1 MESFQ
6 TNRMRIAYDHQI
18 FSQQAYGGISRYFFE
33 VARRIRTFEGYDVE
47 ILSPLFVNKYIKDDP
62 ALKVWGLRVKQ
73 LPRTTRIVQLLNSE
87 LVRWKLR
94 QTQPDILHET
104 YYAPS
109 MYGSRIPRVTTVHD
123 MTYELFPQYFAGR
136 DTTAELKRRAIDR
149 AERIIVVSRS
159 TKRDLIEI
167 LKVPEKKVDVIYHGN
182 SLTLVPGPSV
192 VPEPYL
198 LFVGSRNGYKNFEL
212 ALDAFAGSPRL
223 RKDFVLVCFG
233 GRPFTQ
239 DERVSIRRKGLER
252 RVLFDSG
259 SDEKLARLYLHAEV
273 FLYPSLYEG
282 FGLPILEAMHYG
294 CPVVC
299 GNTSSMPEV
308 AGEAGAYCDTKSAE
322 SFMTRIERLTYD
334 STERKRYSE
343 LGIEQER
350 RFSWDRCAR
359 QTAET
364 YHSI

>member
-1 MESFQ
+1 
-6 TNRMRIAYDHQI
+6 MRIAYDHQI
-18 FSQQAYGGISRYFFE
+18 FSEQVYGGISRYFFE
-33 VARRIRTFEGYDVE
+33 VASRIRTFQGYAVE
-47 ILSPLFVNKYIKDDP
+47 ILAPLFVNKYIKDDP
-62 ALKVWGLRVKQ
+62 SLRVWGMHVNQ
-73 LPRTTRIVQLLNSE
+73 LPRPRRIVQILNGE

-94 QTQPDILHET
+94 HEQPDIVHET
-104 YYAPS
+104 YYAS
-109 MYGSRIPRVTTVHD
+109 SKYGLPRVTTVHD
-123 MTYELFPQYFAGR
+123 MIYELFPQYFADR
-136 DTTAELKRRAIDR
+136 DTTPELKRRAIDR
-149 AERIIVVSRS
+149 AERIIVVSHS

-182 SLTLVPGPSV
+182 SLTLIPGPSI

-198 LFVGSRNGYKNFEL
+198 LYVGSRTGYKNFEL
-212 ALDAFAGSPRL
+212 ALEAYAGSPRL

-233 GRPFTQ
+233 GRPFTH
-239 DERVSIRRKGLER
+239 DERVSIRSKGLEG
-252 RVLFDSG
+252 RVLIDSG
-259 SDEKLARLYLHAEV
+259 SDEKLASLYRHAEV

-294 CPVVC
+294 CPVIC

-308 AGEAGAYCDTKSAE
+308 AGEAGAYFDTKSAE
-322 SFMTRIERLTYD
+322 SFMTRIEGLAYD
-334 STERKRYSE
+334 STERRKYVE

-364 YHSI
+364 YRSI